1 MGRESVTK
9 ERVSVVYTE
18 AQVGFLASL
27 LLLERKGHPTS
38 HLCLH
43 ISHQDPFLHNGFS
56 QQALGTIL
64 TRDLSSENFATFCY

>member
-43 ISHQDPFLHNGFS
+43 ISHQ
-56 QQALGTIL
+56 
-64 TRDLSSENFATFCY
+64 E